1 MNIQAAAISIAGR
14 QFVVALVSMDLL
26 RTPGEAD
33 LAIDSLQPTFGGAPV
48 VLMAQADNGSP
59 NYYGDRDLVE
69 LLEDVPFE
77 KMPWKEY
84 RTR

>member
-1 MNIQAAAISIAGR
+1 
-14 QFVVALVSMDLL
+14 
-26 RTPGEAD
+26 
-33 LAIDSLQPTFGGAPV
+33 
-48 VLMAQADNGSP
+48 MAQSENGSP

-69 LLEDVPFE
+69 LLEDVPID